1 MNIFWMIFSVALL
14 HCFIGIDF
22 KMKCLTF
29 DGQQVKI
36 QIWYVS
42 SAAILFL
49 RVYFCPQ
56 FFCFKCF
63 FVGGEALLKEY
74 DCKDDVARR

>member
-1 MNIFWMIFSVALL
+1 MIFSVALL

-56 FFCFKCF
+56 FFCW
-63 FVGGEALLKEY
+63 GEALLKEY